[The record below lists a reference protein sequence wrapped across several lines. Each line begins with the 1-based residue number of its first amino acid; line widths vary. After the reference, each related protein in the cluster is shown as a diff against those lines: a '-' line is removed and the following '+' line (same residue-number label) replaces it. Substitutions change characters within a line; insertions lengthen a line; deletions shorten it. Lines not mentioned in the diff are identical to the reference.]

1 MLFVTKNLNEKEV
14 FDMKATIRLRAGGD
28 PLIVNDITVIKEVT
42 TDETRDIEYFTRFAI
57 FDYMYIFIGSDIVSV
72 RGEDILSVR
81 FSD

>member
-1 MLFVTKNLNEKEV
+1 
-14 FDMKATIRLRAGGD
+14 MKATIRLRAGGD